1 MFKEDVR
8 TGWSVPQLTLM
19 GFLLGV
25 AAAFVVQQGLPGV
38 SAALGLMQAHA
49 DATSVTNGWPA
60 LLWGGVWGGLLVPA
74 LIRAGDAL
82 LWPVALA
89 AGALVPTLA
98 ASLVDAAAASDTIA
112 ATDDNARVMTLLA
125 INAAWAL
132 ATAALFQLVRTVT
145 SIVLLTK
152 GMP

>member
-1 MFKEDVR
+1 VFKQDLR
-8 TGWSVPQLTLM
+8 TGWGVPKLALM
-19 GFLLGV
+19 GVVLGAT
-25 AAAFVVQQGLPGV
+25 AAYVVEQGT
-38 SAALGLMQAHA
+38 SALGWTHT
-49 DATSVTNGWPA
+49 DTSLTSGWPA
-60 LLWGGVWGGLLVPA
+60 LLWGGIWGGLLVPS

-98 ASLVDAAAASDTIA
+98 ASLVDAAAAEEVRA
-112 ATDDNARVMTLLA
+112 AADDNARVMTLLA
-125 INAAWAL
+125 INATWAL

>member
-1 MFKEDVR
+1 MFKQDVR
-8 TGWSVPQLTLM
+8 TGWSVPQLALM
-19 GFLLGV
+19 GSILGV
-25 AAAFVVQQGLPGV
+25 TAAYAVQQCFPGV
-38 SAALGLMQAHA
+38 SAAFGLLQAHA
-49 DATSVTNGWPA
+49 EATSITSGWPA

-98 ASLVDAAAASDTIA
+98 ASLVDVASAGETDA
-112 ATDDNARVMTLLA
+112 GADDNARVMTLLA